1 MLTSD
6 PFQIISLIGFP
17 KPQIFIFSPVLKAR
31 CDNTAAVQRYRRPR
45 KQTQRRV
52 RLLRFT
58 KDAQKEMKRSP
69 SGRSRIRRNTSTAHD
84 CGGTMVR
91 RGTSDQE
98 RPNSLVFFF
107 FSHWKMSMW
116 LVQREVT
123 TLIHHNWR
131 SQVATRPEGSR
142 RKSPNKVNLFPVRVE
157 SEARRR
163 RRLSPQRLIY
173 GGRGGEQT
181 IISNKAGNI

>member
-31 CDNTAAVQRYRRPR
+31 CDNTAAVLKQRRPR

-58 KDAQKEMKRSP
+58 KDAPKEMRRRP
-69 SGRSRIRRNTSTAHD
+69 SAAAGYARNTRTAPD

-91 RGTSDQE
+91 RGHRIRRSQT
-98 RPNSLVFFF
+98 VFFF
-107 FSHWKMSMW
+107 HGAVISALVFSTAKRRQTLGQINVNRTRSLRSMRH
-116 LVQREVT
+116 LG
-123 TLIHHNWR
+123 LC
-131 SQVATRPEGSR
+131 AD
-142 RKSPNKVNLFPVRVE
+142 
-157 SEARRR
+157 AR
-163 RRLSPQRLIY
+163 LKH
-173 GGRGGEQT
+173 QT
-181 IISNKAGNI
+181 IYTSAAGMSLHPDL